1 MPMKDMGLKK
11 KNQMKNAY
19 MDGGKTK
26 YMGGG
31 VMNQRPPMSQMF
43 RGGGMTKD
51 TTPSFQDEVQKMYGG
66 GMTKKKLN
74 YKDGGITKMQGGGH
88 LLKEN
93 KRRYKKKELQAKLD
107 ENPRSTT
114 TIGVRSKQRLDDKKP
129 RGRKYSR
136 SNAATKFAD

>member
-1 MPMKDMGLKK
+1 MAGGMGKK
-11 KNQMKNAY
+11 TRKPLA
-19 MDGGKTK
+19 G

-31 VMNQRPPMSQMF
+31 KVKKPPMSKMY

-51 TTPSFQDEVQKMYGG
+51 TTPSYKDYVQEMFGG
-66 GMTKKKLN
+66 GMTSPAMKKKLN